1 MTELRPCLFH
11 GNKMKFRRLKF
22 TDREGISFSENLDG
36 LPYIVTTVGREFF
49 EPGDALVCT
58 EDMEVQRIYKAKDFD
73 PFFKEVEIADA
84 IPEKVEHD
92 GGPTG
97 SGVQRETGA
106 AGGDESGSVRVADD
120 EVEVVGTTKNTGGRS
135 SSQRRPRHSKGNASK
150 PQSRTKASRKNHIQ
164 HRVRKTRGLTTPE

>member
-22 TDREGISFSENLDG
+22 TDREGISFSENQDG

-106 AGGDESGSVRVADD
+106 AGG
-120 EVEVVGTTKNTGGRS
+120 
-135 SSQRRPRHSKGNASK
+135 
-150 PQSRTKASRKNHIQ
+150 
-164 HRVRKTRGLTTPE
+164 